1 MSWYYNLYMKLAST
15 KSRFGFTL
23 VELMVVISIIG
34 ILSAIVYA
42 SFGTSRKIARD
53 DIRKTDLKNLQV
65 AIELYKAQNG
75 RYPNRCP
82 SGATYWSG
90 NPKSGS
96 FTCNTAGAD
105 FIVGLV
111 PDFIS
116 VLPTD
121 PSSSGSNVGYAYRV
135 DSTGTSYK
143 LMAFGSVETQI
154 INRYSDDFARCQ
166 IQLAGSGCPDATPP
180 ANFYAVYKGSTA
192 ANW

>member
-75 RYPNRCP
+75 QYPA
-82 SGATYWSG
+82 SGCS
-90 NPKSGS
+90 
-96 FTCNTAGAD
+96 TANNKYAGPGVSSD
-105 FIVGLV
+105 PYLSCDDYITGLV

-116 VLPTD
+116 VLPKD
-121 PSSSGSNVGYAYRV
+121 PNKQGNGFGYYYRSSG
-135 DSTGTSYK
+135 TGYK
-143 LMAFGSVETQI
+143 LLAKNSVEIATI
-154 INRYSDDFARCQ
+154 KSYSDDFARCPA
-166 IQLAGSGCPDATPP
+166 INSGFCPGALPP
-180 ANFYAVYKGSTA
+180 TNVYAVYKNADS
-192 ANW
+192 W